1 MSTRKRLALLLSLAL
16 LLPVLVFAQE
26 APRGIK
32 G

>member
-1 MSTRKRLALLLSLAL
+1 MSTKKRLALLLSLAVM
-16 LLPVLVFAQE
+16 LPVLVFAQA